1 MKFIKR
7 EDYKDFSSLLEFS
20 EINDSDFSYRIVP
33 LSEDDLLWQKDGKDI
48 ISFERYDVVKVLTM
62 YNYLKYRLYMLK
74 HYDQHKE
81 ENGEKCE
88 VVSDIK
94 KHFNFF

>member
-20 EINDSDFSYRIVP
+20 EINDRDFSYRIVS

-48 ISFERYDVVKVLTM
+48 TSFERYDAMKVLTV
-62 YNYLKYRLYMLK
+62 YNYLKYRYI
-74 HYDQHKE
+74 
-81 ENGEKCE
+81 C
-88 VVSDIK
+88 
-94 KHFNFF
+94 